1 MEAYTSLI
9 LTAPHLLLIPIYIG
23 LSPLCIVSSSLF
35 EAALEVTFNLD

>member
-9 LTAPHLLLIPIYIG
+9 LTAPSLLLIPVYIG

-35 EAALEVTFNLD
+35 EAALELSFNMD